1 MSMDDS
7 RYLLIFLS
15 KQERQ
20 NLSLCSSKE
29 HDPKISKIAIVKYE
43 KYSPVKLSNFEYFSI
58 TGHFRFK
65 SGAFF
70 RT

>member
-15 KQERQ
+15 KQESQ
-20 NLSLCSSKE
+20 ILSLCSSKE
-29 HDPKISKIAIVKYE
+29 HPKISKIAIVKYE
-43 KYSPVKLSNFEYFSI
+43 KYSPVKLANFEYFSI